1 VEGGK
6 REKQSLNVT
15 DILNVHNHNT
25 SKIRV
30 FCVRVCFCLPPST
43 SHLRPGCARSNPQWH
58 SPPPSEAGARPT
70 RPGQRGSGAA
80 AGHGDHG
87 SGEGAGGGAGGRHVH
102 QLPPPRPRSRRA
114 RLPHWLARRSLPP
127 LQPAPRRAAPLLP
140 PLIPPRPRPVRQ
152 GTIRPLSPLLRLL
165 LFPFLPHPCPGRFRV
180 SLAFDFA

>member
-6 REKQSLNVT
+6 REKQSLNVN

-114 RLPHWLARRSLPP
+114 RLPNRPARRSLPP

-140 PLIPPRPRPVRQ
+140 PLIPPRPRQ
-152 GTIRPLSPLLRLL
+152 GTIRPLSPLLRRL
-165 LFPFLPHPCPGRFRV
+165 LFPFLSPPV
-180 SLAFDFA
+180 SWEI